1 MATSNTTDA
10 LLWYTNRIIDNKET
24 GVLEGRTLDELRSA
38 LDLATEEELVQLT
51 DILFRRKFNPLDY
64 VQTPD
69 PIELQSRDREAWLD
83 AIEDRFRFLAA
94 DGLTVLRGRS
104 HEFTYRQALIQVC
117 HYLKIPYSKKLTTTD
132 IEAEIFLNLM
142 GRAWKKLPASEKKS
156 LTVRVQRSLAQS
168 NFSEPLPVHLQ
179 HNPMSLLVKGGSAL
193 AVSSIIKPILLQQMA
208 RQLALHF
215 AKYQVAKEAV
225 VRGGVA
231 AAAQVE
237 SYLVLQTAGR
247 GMALNA
253 ARYGATR
260 SVFALLGPVLWGYF
274 FADLGWRAIATN
286 YGRIIPTIFAL
297 AQIRLTRTECWE
309 PV

>member
-1 MATSNTTDA
+1 M
-10 LLWYTNRIIDNKET
+10 
-24 GVLEGRTLDELRSA
+24 DELRSA

-69 PIELQSRDREAWLD
+69 PIEVQSRDREAWLD

-104 HEFTYRQALIQVC
+104 HEITYRQALIQVC

-208 RQLALHF
+208 RHLALHF

>member
-1 MATSNTTDA
+1 M
-10 LLWYTNRIIDNKET
+10 
-24 GVLEGRTLDELRSA
+24 DELRSA

-69 PIELQSRDREAWLD
+69 PIEVQSRDREAWLD

-94 DGLTVLRGRS
+94 DGLTVLKGRS
-104 HEFTYRQALIQVC
+104 QEFTYRQALIQVC

-193 AVSSIIKPILLQQMA
+193 AVSSILKPILLQQMA

-225 VRGGVA
+225 VRGGAA

-237 SYLVLQTAGR
+237 SYLAIQTARR

-260 SVFALLGPVLWGYF
+260 SVFAFLGPVLWGYF